1 MNVLN
6 FQINKLTNYQINLH
20 MNEIYL
26 QPAEF
31 INSDSEAV
39 ILFTQ
44 KIIGTTTDPIE
55 KAIKLYYAVR
65 DGFNYNPYD
74 IDLSR
79 EAMKAS
85 SLLKRDYGYC
95 VEKACLLA
103 ACARVAGIPSRLG
116 FARVRNHI
124 ATEKL
129 EEILKTNVM
138 VFHGYTEFFLEGKWV
153 KSTPAF
159 NKSLCKKLNVLPL
172 EFNGKED
179 SIFQS
184 YNKEGSQ
191 FMEYLFDYGNFPDVP
206 LELFISELKKHYPHL
221 FENHPHSSTHWRV
234 GGE

>member
-1 MNVLN
+1 
-6 FQINKLTNYQINLH
+6 

-31 INSDSEAV
+31 INSDSEEVKLFSQKV
-39 ILFTQ
+39 I
-44 KIIGTTTDPIE
+44 GNTTDPVE
-55 KAIKLYYAVR
+55 QAVKLYYAVR

-74 IDLSR
+74 LDLSR

-85 SLLKRDYGYC
+85 SLTKRNYGYC

-103 ACARVAGIPSRLG
+103 ACARTVGIPSRLG

-138 VFHGYTEFFLEGKWV
+138 VFHGYTELFLNGKWV
-153 KSTPAF
+153 KATPAF
-159 NKSLCKKLNVLPL
+159 NKSLCVKLGVESL

-179 SIFQS
+179 SIFQP

-191 FMEYLFDYGNFPDVP
+191 FMDYLHDYGNFDDVP
-206 LELFISELKKHYPHL
+206 YELFISELKKHYPHL
-221 FENHPHSSTHWRV
+221 FESPSPLSSSISWRTE
-234 GGE
+234 GEA